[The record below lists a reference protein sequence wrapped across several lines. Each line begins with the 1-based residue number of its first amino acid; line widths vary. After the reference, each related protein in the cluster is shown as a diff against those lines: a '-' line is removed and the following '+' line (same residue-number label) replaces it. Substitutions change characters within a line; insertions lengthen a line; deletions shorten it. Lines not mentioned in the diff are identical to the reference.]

1 MKRSKRPL
9 SVCTAAILSVLMLS
23 SCVKDEADWNDTLPK
38 AVTEA
43 KKTSAAAYSEEIS
56 DTDTAISLPPRETS
70 SRTAATSPQPEL
82 ATTVSTSA
90 VIDDGTTAVSTV
102 PGVPRV
108 PISEFTATT
117 PLDFTVS
124 ADGND
129 ASAPSLSGASEAVTS
144 DTDGTD
150 GTGGTEDSAVYT
162 AKYEVVLPDVRDP
175 FAPYSFREEI
185 LRPYSYNSLNEKQTY
200 MYDAIITAI
209 EQGKTDVKFSNVM
222 GVTKDDCMTVYQQLF
237 QEELAM
243 YYLSPKFM
251 YSVNSST
258 QTVSSMMI
266 NYTLSNAEIRR
277 MNAAIDAEVENV
289 LAGITSDM
297 SQYDI
302 VKYFYDYLAGTI
314 IYDDEADNCTNIY
327 GAFVGKR
334 ALCQAYAKGFTYL
347 CGKVGIES
355 LLITG
360 DAMDSS
366 NHEPHMWNMVKLG
379 SSWYHIDPTF
389 ARAESDTRGVSVRYT
404 YFCLSDEM
412 IKDKRS
418 IYEQIYTYPAANSE
432 KCNYFEHSGLVAE
445 DIDSLEELLL
455 EQLIE
460 AADAKRVSAQ
470 VRCADKELFDE
481 AKELLFGYTEKYAID
496 IMTDAA
502 ERSENKFRSDN
513 ISYSYDSDIYVITL
527 YLDYI

>member
-1 MKRSKRPL
+1 MKRSERRL
-9 SVCTAAILSVLMLS
+9 SVCTAALLSVLMLS
-23 SCVKDEADWNDTLPK
+23 SCVKDEPTWKDTLPK

-43 KKTSAAAYSEEIS
+43 KKTSFSVISEEIS
-56 DTDTAISLPPRETS
+56 DTDTTVSLPPRETTA
-70 SRTAATSPQPEL
+70 RTAATSPQPEL
-82 ATTVSTSA
+82 ATTVSSSA
-90 VIDDGTTAVSTV
+90 ETEDGTTAVSTV

-108 PISEFTATT
+108 PISEFTATA
-117 PLDFTVS
+117 PSEFTVS
-124 ADGND
+124 TASSGETSSVTSDG
-129 ASAPSLSGASEAVTS
+129 SGAVTS
-144 DTDGTD
+144 S
-150 GTGGTEDSAVYT
+150 GTEGETTGSEDNSAYT
-162 AKYEVVLPDVRDP
+162 AKYEVVLPDVKDP

-185 LRPYSYNSLNEKQTY
+185 LRPYSYGSLNEKQTY
-200 MYDAIITAI
+200 MYDAMITAI
-209 EQGKTDVKFSNVM
+209 EQGKTDVNFSKVM

-243 YYLSPKFM
+243 FYLSPKFM

-258 QTVSSMMI
+258 QTVSTMMI
-266 NYTLSNAEIRR
+266 NYSLSNAEIRR

-302 VKYFYDYLAGTI
+302 VKYFYDYLAETI
-314 IYDDEADNCTNIY
+314 IYDDEAENCTNIY

-347 CGKVGIES
+347 CSKVGIES

-389 ARAESDTRGVSVRYT
+389 ARAESNARGVSVRYN

-412 IKDKRS
+412 IKNKRS
-418 IYEQIYTYPAANSE
+418 VYEQIYSYPAANSE
-432 KCNYFEHSGLVAE
+432 KCNYFVHNELVAE
-445 DIDSLEELLL
+445 DMESLEDLLL
-455 EQLIE
+455 DQIIE
-460 AADAKRVSAQ
+460 AADAKRTSVQ
-470 VRCADKELFDE
+470 VRCSDKEFFDE
-481 AKELLFGYTEKYAID
+481 AKELLFGYTEKQAID
-496 IMTDAA
+496 IMEDAA
-502 ERSENKFRSDN
+502 DQSENKFRSDN
-513 ISYSYDSDIYVITL
+513 FSYSYDSDIYIITL

>member
-1 MKRSKRPL
+1 MKRSERRL
-9 SVCTAAILSVLMLS
+9 SVCTAALLSVLMLS
-23 SCVKDEADWNDTLPK
+23 SCVKDEPTWKDTLPK

-43 KKTSAAAYSEEIS
+43 KKTSFSVMSEEIS
-56 DTDTAISLPPRETS
+56 DTDTTVSLPPRETTA
-70 SRTAATSPQPEL
+70 RTAATSPQPEL

-90 VIDDGTTAVSTV
+90 ETEDGTTAVSTV

-108 PISEFTATT
+108 PISEFTAT
-117 PLDFTVS
+117 
-124 ADGND
+124 
-129 ASAPSLSGASEAVTS
+129 APSEFSVSTASSGETSSLSSEGSGAVTS
-144 DTDGTD
+144 DTEETS
-150 GTGGTEDSAVYT
+150 GTEDSAYT
-162 AKYEVVLPDVRDP
+162 AKYEVVLPNVKDP

-185 LRPYSYNSLNEKQTY
+185 LRPYSYGSLNEKQTY
-200 MYDAIITAI
+200 MYDAMITAI
-209 EQGKTDVKFSNVM
+209 EQGKTDVNFSKVM
-222 GVTKDDCMTVYQQLF
+222 GVTRDDCMTVYQQLF
-237 QEELAM
+237 QDELAM

-251 YSVNSST
+251 YSVNPST
-258 QTVSSMMI
+258 QTVSTMMI
-266 NYTLSNAEIRR
+266 NYSLSNAEIRR

-302 VKYFYDYLAGTI
+302 VKYFYDYLAETI
-314 IYDDEADNCTNIY
+314 IYDDEAENCTNIY

-347 CGKVGIES
+347 CSKVGIES

-389 ARAESDTRGVSVRYT
+389 ARADSDARGVSVRYT

-412 IKDKRS
+412 IKNKRS
-418 IYEQIYTYPAANSE
+418 IYEQTYTYPAANSE

-445 DIDSLEELLL
+445 DIDTLEDMLI

-460 AADAKRVSAQ
+460 AADAKRTSVQ
-470 VRCADKELFDE
+470 VRCSDKEFFDE
-481 AKELLFGYTEKYAID
+481 AKELLFGYTEKQAID
-496 IMTDAA
+496 IMEDAA
-502 ERSENKFRSDN
+502 DQSENKFRSDN
-513 ISYSYDSDIYVITL
+513 FSYSYDSDIYIITL